1 MKSFNSKD
9 IIWEDYNEVEAEK
22 YILYYEQ
29 DTMLIRWRAYA
40 PHYFVRKDAV
50 GTKEKMQ
57 EELEKHF
64 HLHKKKIQEIIV
76 RDNIPLEVIRQEIE
90 KIFILREKYK
100 QVFFPEIDNLLRDL
114 AGLREKLNVKS

>member
-64 HLHKKKIQEIIV
+64 HLQKKKIQEIIV

-90 KIFILREKYK
+90 KIFNLREKYK
-100 QVFFPEIDNLLRDL
+100 QVFFPEIDNLIKDL
-114 AGLREKLNVKS
+114 VGLREKLNVKS